1 MLPYI
6 AYMDPMGHK
15 IRLHSVFHIASD
27 PSFFEPHKYS
37 RVDLESA
44 T

>member
-6 AYMDPMGHK
+6 AYMDPMGSGVDISMEVLPTHM
-15 IRLHSVFHIASD
+15 LHVWYGAGILA
-27 PSFFEPHKYS
+27 P
-37 RVDLESA
+37 